1 MIDSIDPGL
10 FFKMKTLMK
19 NRRCQSDSHLL
30 NHTSWC
36 SIATGLQQC
45 DNHRTYACIEASSVS
60 SVNEYKSE
68 HMAVTG
74 KLPYIT

>member
-30 NHTSWC
+30 NHTSWS
-36 SIATGLQQC
+36 SIATGLQC
-45 DNHRTYACIEASSVS
+45 DNHITYACIEASSVS